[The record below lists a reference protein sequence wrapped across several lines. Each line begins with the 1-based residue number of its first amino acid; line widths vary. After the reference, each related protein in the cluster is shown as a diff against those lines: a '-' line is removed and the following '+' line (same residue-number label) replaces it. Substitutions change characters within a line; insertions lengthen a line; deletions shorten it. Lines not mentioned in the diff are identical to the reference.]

1 MNKALTIAGSDTSGG
16 AGIQADLKTFQ
27 ELGVYGMTALTV
39 IVAMDPHNN
48 WNHQVFP
55 IDPAVLKPQ
64 IETVITGIG
73 IDAMKTGMLP
83 TTDIIEVVAHAV
95 KKHNIKNV
103 VVDPVMVCKGAGE
116 PIHPEN
122 AECYKKT
129 LLPLATIVTPNLVE
143 ASILS
148 GIPKIDSIEKMK
160 DAAEIIYGFGPHCVL
175 IKGGKITNSNKAV
188 DVVYVGPGALFTLY
202 SEDRINTTNTH
213 GAGCTFSAAI
223 TAELAKGSG
232 LGHAITVAKA
242 FITEAI
248 KHSFKLNHYV
258 GPTNH
263 AAYRLYGKKIPPL
276 VSDAQMPMPTS

>member
-55 IDPAVLKPQ
+55 VSVDIIKAQ
-64 IETVITGIG
+64 IETCIAGIG
-73 IDAMKTGMLP
+73 IDAVKTGMLP
-83 TTDIIEVVAHAV
+83 TTDIIELAAYTV
-95 KKHNIKNV
+95 KKHNLKNV
-103 VVDPVMVCKGAGE
+103 IVDPVMVCKGAGE

-129 LLPLATIVTPNLVE
+129 LVPQATVVTPNLFE
-143 ASILS
+143 ASQLS
-148 GIPKIDSIEKMK
+148 GIKNIDSLESMK
-160 DAAEIIYGFGPHCVL
+160 DAALAIYELGAKCVI
-175 IKGGKITNSNKAV
+175 IKGGKGYDEDKAT
-188 DVVYVGPGALFTLY
+188 DVVYDGSRFYFLESSRV
-202 SEDRINTTNTH
+202 NTTNTH

-223 TAELAKGSG
+223 TAELAKGADLQS
-232 LGHAITVAKA
+232 AVKTAKA

-248 KHSFKLNHYV
+248 KHSFKLNQYV

-263 AAYRLYGKKIPPL
+263 AAFKSQIATG
-276 VSDAQMPMPTS
+276 S

>member
-1 MNKALTIAGSDTSGG
+1 MKKALTIAGSDTSGG

-55 IDPAVLKPQ
+55 VDVDIIKAQL
-64 IETVITGIG
+64 ETSIVGIG
-73 IDAMKTGMLP
+73 VDAMKTGMLP
-83 TTDIIEVVAHAV
+83 TTDIIELASRTVR
-95 KKHNIKNV
+95 KHSINNV

-122 AECYKKT
+122 ADCYKKT
-129 LLPLATIVTPNLVE
+129 LVPQATVVTPNLFE
-143 ASILS
+143 ASQLS
-148 GIPKIDSIEKMK
+148 GIANIDSIDKMK
-160 DAAEIIYGFGPHCVL
+160 DAAQNIYDLGAGCV
-175 IKGGKITNSNKAV
+175 IVKGGKIPNDEKAM
-188 DVVYVGPGALFTLY
+188 DVAYDGSDFILID
-202 SEDRINTTNTH
+202 SERINTTNTH

-223 TAELAKGSG
+223 AAELAKGAE
-232 LGHAITVAKA
+232 LMDAILLAKS

-248 KHSFKLNHYV
+248 RHSFKLNRHV

-263 AAYRLYGKKIPPL
+263 GAYKIANQK
-276 VSDAQMPMPTS
+276 V